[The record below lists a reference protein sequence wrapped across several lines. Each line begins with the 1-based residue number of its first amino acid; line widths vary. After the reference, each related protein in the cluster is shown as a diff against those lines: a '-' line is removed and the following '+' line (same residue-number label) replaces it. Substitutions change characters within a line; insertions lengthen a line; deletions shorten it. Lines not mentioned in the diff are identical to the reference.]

1 MDMFGVALLIVGM
14 AFLFSGLVSLL
25 PIERNLSSRMES
37 FEDSQRRTE
46 YYISQMRKQ
55 SDDL

>member
-1 MDMFGVALLIVGM
+1 
-14 AFLFSGLVSLL
+14 
-25 PIERNLSSRMES
+25 MES